1 MTERTVA
8 DARALRELQK
18 VPNVGPA
25 IAEDLLSLGVRS
37 VSQLARRD
45 HRRLYDRLCDQTG
58 MRQDPCVLDTFEAA
72 VAFARGGPPL
82 PWWHYSRLRKAR
94 ESQAASSKGSP
105 PRP

>member
-1 MTERTVA
+1 MTQRPDA
-8 DARALRELQK
+8 DARALRELQG

-37 VSQLARRD
+37 VPQLARCD
-45 HRRLYDRLCDQTG
+45 HRRLYERLCDQTG
-58 MRQDPCVLDTFEAA
+58 VRQDPCVLDTFEAA

-94 ESQAASSKGSP
+94 EAAEAAQGKASAS
-105 PRP
+105 R